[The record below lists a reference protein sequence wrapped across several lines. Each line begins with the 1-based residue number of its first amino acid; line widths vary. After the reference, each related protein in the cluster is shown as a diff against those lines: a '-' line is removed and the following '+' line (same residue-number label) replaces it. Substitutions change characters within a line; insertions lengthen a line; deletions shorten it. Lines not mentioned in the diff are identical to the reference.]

1 MASYKLELLE
11 FSNKLLILRIDGQ
24 EFKVPIEMASNR
36 LSAETDLKRACY
48 KIYPSGNGIHWP
60 LIDEDLSIDSL
71 IKMLDNK

>member
-36 LSAETDLKRACY
+36 LSAETDLKRGLLQD
-48 KIYPSGNGIHWP
+48 ISFWQWN
-60 LIDEDLSIDSL
+60 SL
-71 IKMLDNK
+71 AVD